1 MSWHYLQEQE
11 VVSSED
17 IFWDGEQFV
26 QSKSKTTL
34 GEYCLPDSETE
45 SFQDSQSGM
54 TLRRST
60 ETPGEAEL
68 MWYQGDSP
76 VKTYLPQEKEQ
87 EYVESDLEC
96 GPRWPESLARYD
108 PVTSSW
114 RTAQCSLVEGLEL
127 YSEIFPRWGMMH
139 DGEFWEQ
146 DTSKH
151 LTSETE
157 SGFWLPTPTCVRGSM
172 YAEKNANQRNTP
184 SLASVAHA
192 MSIPTP
198 KARDWKDST
207 QKSSITAVKKGHEMT
222 LGRWVHHWPTPQ
234 ASDNRDRGHL
244 GMPAIQRRLKKGKQ
258 LTLGMSVSDTSGALN
273 PPWVEWLMG
282 WPIGWTDL
290 KPLAMDKFQQWQ
302 HLHGKS

>member
-17 IFWDGEQFV
+17 ISWDGEQFV

-45 SFQDSQSGM
+45 CFQDSPYGM

-60 ETPGEAEL
+60 ENPGEAEL

-76 VKTYLPQEKEQ
+76 VRTYLPQEKEQ
-87 EYVESDLEC
+87 EFVVSDLEC

-127 YSEIFPRWGMMH
+127 YSEIFPYWGMMH

-146 DTSKH
+146 GMLVESIE
-151 LTSETE
+151 ETE
-157 SGFWLPTPTCVRGSM
+157 FGYLPTPRSCSAMAAKVNTSG
-172 YAEKNANQRNTP
+172 NQSDKRFPNLETIIGKIF
-184 SLASVAHA
+184 L
-192 MSIPTP
+192 
-198 KARDWKDST
+198 
-207 QKSSITAVKKGHEMT
+207 
-222 LGRWVHHWPTPQ
+222 PTPQ
-234 ASDNRDRGHL
+234 ASDNRDRGKFGDL
-244 GMPAIQRRLKKGKQ
+244 SVKRRITIGKQ
-258 LTLGMSVSDTSGALN
+258 INLSQMLQGEPGQYLN
-273 PPWVEWLMG
+273 PAYVEEIMV
-282 WPIGWTDL
+282 WPIAWTDL

-302 HLHGKS
+302 HLHGNY

>member
-17 IFWDGEQFV
+17 ISWDGEQFV

-45 SFQDSQSGM
+45 SFQDSQYGM

-60 ETPGEAEL
+60 ENPGEAEL

-76 VKTYLPQEKEQ
+76 VRTYLPQEKEQ
-87 EYVESDLEC
+87 EFVVSDLEC

-127 YSEIFPRWGMMH
+127 YSEIFPQWGMMH

-146 DTSKH
+146 MPLDFH
-151 LTSETE
+151 IIEPDC
-157 SGFWLPTPTCVRGSM
+157 GWLPTPTANEDAAGTPNGNMQKMLGNCEEVRGKTKEEWR
-172 YAEKNANQRNTP
+172 AGT
-184 SLASVAHA
+184 
-192 MSIPTP
+192 
-198 KARDWKDST
+198 
-207 QKSSITAVKKGHEMT
+207 
-222 LGRWVHHWPTPQ
+222 
-234 ASDNRDRGHL
+234 
-244 GMPAIQRRLKKGKQ
+244 
-258 LTLGMSVSDTSGALN
+258 LN
-273 PPWVEWLMG
+273 PDWVEWLMG
-282 WPIGWTDL
+282 WPIGWSDL

-302 HLHGKS
+302 HLHGNY

>member
-1 MSWHYLQEQE
+1 
-11 VVSSED
+11 
-17 IFWDGEQFV
+17 
-26 QSKSKTTL
+26 
-34 GEYCLPDSETE
+34 
-45 SFQDSQSGM
+45 
-54 TLRRST
+54 
-60 ETPGEAEL
+60 
-68 MWYQGDSP
+68 
-76 VKTYLPQEKEQ
+76 
-87 EYVESDLEC
+87 
-96 GPRWPESLARYD
+96 
-108 PVTSSW
+108 
-114 RTAQCSLVEGLEL
+114 
-127 YSEIFPRWGMMH
+127 
-139 DGEFWEQ
+139 
-146 DTSKH
+146 
-151 LTSETE
+151 
-157 SGFWLPTPTCVRGSM
+157 M

-302 HLHGKS
+302 HLHGKY